1 MDGAE
6 AFASG
11 VRGDWWERA
20 RPDELVQPLQPPSHR
35 VLRLRI
41 LLTIAL
47 LAFCAIALF
56 EGCQPPSN
64 AAYPTATQEPYAAPV
79 TQLTP
84 GEAKAVWERAQTV
97 FESRCVV
104 CHGCYDAPCQL
115 KLGSFEGIDRGAT
128 TAKVYDSSRLLE
140 APPTRLFIDA
150 HSRAEWEGKGFHPV
164 LPATSTG
171 GAHADL
177 RASVLARMLELK
189 RAHPLDA
196 TTDIA
201 KDFTLDLDRA
211 QTCTDAEHF
220 DDYAR
225 AHPSWGMP
233 YGLPALS
240 SPEDRALVEW
250 IDGGEPH
257 VDLPPL
263 STPLTEAVISWE
275 AFLNDSSPR
284 SRLAARYIYEHL
296 FLASLYFEGIDE
308 HAFFRLVRSRT
319 AVGAVD
325 EIATR
330 RPFDDPKSDRVYY
343 RFVTRQERPLA
354 KTQMPY
360 ALGPAR
366 LALYRKLFVEPDIR
380 VDRLPGYE
388 PALAANP
395 FRTFEALP
403 VASRY
408 RFMLD
413 EAEFTMMGFIKG
425 PVCRGQ
431 VALDVI
437 EDRFWVAFASPDAP
451 WTRDEATFLAG
462 EKLDLEMPASG
473 GSDALPTLWLGY
485 GAAHD
490 RYVQKKTQYL
500 EAVARREG
508 GLSLR
513 SIWDGDGHNPNAGLT
528 VFRHFDS
535 ATVVQGF
542 VGGPPKTAW
551 VVDYPLLERIHYLL
565 VAGFDVFGNV
575 THQITTRL
583 YMDFLR
589 MEGESNF
596 LTFVPPARRKELA
609 DAWYRG
615 VDGKAKE
622 RVDAELTS
630 LKSAPGIRYQSA
642 TPELELFAKWKSA
655 LGRSLATGYD
665 LEHIEDPGIRSALI
679 RLAAIR
685 GMAASWMPETSF
697 VAIVHGDGS
706 ESYASVLR
714 ESAHT
719 NVAQLF
725 SEQARRVKEED
736 SLSVVRG
743 FLGAYPNALFAI
755 PAGQLEAFVDAVA
768 KLDGQGAYAALRV
781 RFGVLRAAPTFW
793 AFSDRINE
801 AYRRQ
806 APLEGGL
813 FDYNRLDAL

>member
-1 MDGAE
+1 M
-6 AFASG
+6 
-11 VRGDWWERA
+11 
-20 RPDELVQPLQPPSHR
+20 QPLHPPRLR
-35 VLRLRI
+35 VRRLRLPLSI
-41 LLTIAL
+41 SLV
-47 LAFCAIALF
+47 AFCAIALV
-56 EGCQPPSN
+56 EGCRSPLN
-64 AAYPTATQEPYAAPV
+64 AAYPAPTRESAALA

-84 GEAKAVWERAQTV
+84 AQAQAAWEKAQTV
-97 FESRCVV
+97 LETRCVV

-128 TAKVYDSSRLLE
+128 TTKVYETSRLVE
-140 APPTRLFIDA
+140 AAPTRLFIDA
-150 HSRAEWEGKGFHPV
+150 HSSAEWAHKGFHPV
-164 LPATSTG
+164 LPETSG
-171 GAHADL
+171 EGAPADF

-196 TTDIA
+196 GTDVA
-201 KDFTLDLDRA
+201 KEFTLDLDRA
-211 QTCTDAEHF
+211 QTCTDARHF
-220 DDYAR
+220 DDYAG

-233 YGLPALS
+233 YGLPAIADA
-240 SPEDRALVEW
+240 EDRAVVDW
-250 IDGGEPH
+250 IQGGAPH
-257 VDLPPL
+257 SDPPPL
-263 STPLTEAVISWE
+263 SPPLAEAIASWE
-275 AFLNDSSPR
+275 AFLNDSPLK

-296 FLASLYFEGIDE
+296 FLASLYFEGVDDRS
-308 HAFFRLVRSRT
+308 FFRLVRSRT
-319 AVGAVD
+319 PLGAVD

-343 RFVTRQERPLA
+343 RLVRRQERPLA

-366 LALYRKLFVEPDIR
+366 MALYRKLFIEPDIR
-380 VDRLPGYE
+380 VDRLPGYD

-403 VASRY
+403 VGSRY

-437 EDRFWVAFASPDAP
+437 EDRFWVAFLSPDAP
-451 WTRDEATFLAG
+451 WTQGEAAFLAG

-490 RYVQKKTQYL
+490 RYVKKKNQYL
-500 EAVARREG
+500 EAVTRTG

-513 SIWDGDGHNPNAGLT
+513 SIWDGDGHNASAGLT

-575 THQITTRL
+575 THQVTTRL

-596 LTFVPPARRKELA
+596 LTFLPPARRRALA

-615 VDGKAKE
+615 VDGKAKD

-630 LKSAPGIRYQSA
+630 SRSTTSIHFQSA
-642 TPELELFAKWKSA
+642 TPELELFAMWKSA
-655 LGRSLATGYD
+655 LGRALATGYD
-665 LEHIEDPGIRSALI
+665 LDHVESAEVRSALE
-679 RLAAIR
+679 RLALVR
-685 GMAASWMPETSF
+685 GAAASRMPEMSF
-697 VAIVHGDGS
+697 VAIAHGDGT
-706 ESYASVLR
+706 EGYASILR
-714 ESAHT
+714 DSAHT

-725 SEQARRVKEED
+725 AEKARRVTEED
-736 SLSVVRG
+736 TLSVVRG
-743 FLGAYPNALFAI
+743 FLGAYPNALFAV
-755 PAGQLEAFVDAVA
+755 PAGQLDAFVDAVT
-768 KLDGQGAYAALRV
+768 KLDREADYQALRA
-781 RFGVLRAAPTFW
+781 RFGVLRTSPAFW
-793 AFSDRINE
+793 TYSDRISE
-801 AYRRQ
+801 AYARQ
-806 APLEGGL
+806 APIEGGL
-813 FDYNRLDAL
+813 FDYNRLEGL

>member
-1 MDGAE
+1 VTRLRLLLSISLIALCSI
-6 AFASG
+6 A
-11 VRGDWWERA
+11 
-20 RPDELVQPLQPPSHR
+20 LVQGCRAPL
-35 VLRLRI
+35 
-41 LLTIAL
+41 
-47 LAFCAIALF
+47 
-56 EGCQPPSN
+56 N
-64 AAYPTATQEPYAAPV
+64 AAYPAPSGESAPA

-84 GEAKAVWERAQTV
+84 AQAKAAWEKAQGVLET
-97 FESRCVV
+97 RCVV

-128 TAKVYDSSRLLE
+128 TAKVYESSRLTE
-140 APPTRLFIDA
+140 ASPTRLFIDA
-150 HSRAEWEGKGFHPV
+150 HSSADWARRGFHAV
-164 LPATSTG
+164 LPELLPEPL
-171 GAHADL
+171 GAHSSEASRGGPHADF
-177 RASVLARMLELK
+177 RTSVLARMLELK
-189 RAHPLDA
+189 RAHPIDGR
-196 TTDIA
+196 TDIA
-201 KDFTLDLDRA
+201 RDFTLDLDRS
-211 QTCTDAEHF
+211 QTCTDADHF

-233 YGLPALS
+233 YALPALADAES
-240 SPEDRALVEW
+240 RAVVDWIEGGAPHSDPEPPSPSLALAIV
-250 IDGGEPH
+250 
-257 VDLPPL
+257 
-263 STPLTEAVISWE
+263 SWE
-275 AFLNDSSPR
+275 TFLNDSSLK

-296 FLASLYFEGIDE
+296 FLASLYFEGLDD
-308 HAFFRLVRSRT
+308 HTFFRLVRSRT
-319 AVGAVD
+319 PLGAVD

-343 RFVTRQERPLA
+343 RLVVRQERPLA

-366 LALYRKLFVEPDIR
+366 MASYRKLFIEPDIR
-380 VDRLPGYE
+380 IDRLPSYE

-403 VASRY
+403 VESRY

-413 EAEFTMMGFIKG
+413 EAEYTMMGFIKG

-437 EDRFWVAFASPDAP
+437 EDRFWVAFSSPDAP
-451 WTRDEATFLAG
+451 WTRDEANFLAS

-473 GSDALPTLWLGY
+473 GSDALPTLWFGY

-490 RYVQKKTQYL
+490 RYVQKKAEYL
-500 EAVARREG
+500 DAVARRDG
-508 GLSLR
+508 GPSLG
-513 SIWDGDGHNPNAGLT
+513 SIWSGDGHNPNVGLT

-535 ATVVQGF
+535 ATIVQGF

-575 THQITTRL
+575 THQVTTRL

-596 LTFVPPARRKELA
+596 LTFLPPARRKALA

-615 VDGKAKE
+615 VDGKAKD
-622 RVDAELTS
+622 RVYAELAS
-630 LKSAPGIRYQSA
+630 LKSAPGVHYRTA
-642 TPELELFAKWKSA
+642 TPEIELFAMLKSA

-665 LEHIEDPGIRSALI
+665 LDHVDDAGTRSALE
-679 RLAAIR
+679 RLAHVH
-685 GMAASWMPETSF
+685 GAAAAWMPETSF
-697 VAIVHGDGS
+697 VAIERSDGP
-706 ESYASVLR
+706 EAFASVLR

-725 SEQARRVKEED
+725 AEKARRVKEED

-755 PAGQLEAFVDAVA
+755 PQGQLDAFVDAVS
-768 KLDGQGAYAALRV
+768 KLDGEPSYKALRQ
-781 RFGVLRAAPTFW
+781 RFGVLRSAPEFW
-793 AFSDRINE
+793 TYSDRIND

-806 APLEGGL
+806 APLEAGL
-813 FDYNRLDAL
+813 FDYNRLDPL